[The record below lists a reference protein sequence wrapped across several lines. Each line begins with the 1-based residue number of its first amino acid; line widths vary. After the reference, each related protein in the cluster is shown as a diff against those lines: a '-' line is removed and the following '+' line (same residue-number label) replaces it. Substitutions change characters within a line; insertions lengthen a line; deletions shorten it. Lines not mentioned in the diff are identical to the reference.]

1 MYPPMTFFEDTSDNV
16 GKFGIRSDDIMRVHL
31 FDIDSTEPTDP
42 VSTEAVFGELP
53 LPSLSPSKLG
63 HCASLSPSPVFES
76 RSEREIRIRIALE
89 AGHT

>member
-1 MYPPMTFFEDTSDNV
+1 MIKLASLGQDESSTY
-16 GKFGIRSDDIMRVHL
+16 L
-31 FDIDSTEPTDP
+31 FDTDSTEPTEP
-42 VSTEAVFGELP
+42 VSTEAVFGEPP

-63 HCASLSPSPVFES
+63 HCASLSPSPAFES